1 MDSLLLAVILILF
14 LLILYKP
21 VCTFVDNFSEGFN
34 GSKVQP
40 ADMVSFRSD
49 DTIKA
54 KYSMHDSR
62 DEWGLNHAE
71 KYYENLVYYN
81 QGLSEFDPRGGS
93 MFDDPAGAPPL
104 PGMSEVERL
113 GIEVLNDQV
122 AAGQKPSGMKFA
134 APLMTDSMEDLA

>member
-1 MDSLLLAVILILF
+1 MDALLLAVLLVLF

-21 VCTFVDNFSEGFN
+21 ACEFFNNVGEGFN

-49 DTIKA
+49 DPIKA
-54 KYSMHDSR
+54 KYSMQNR
-62 DEWGLNHAE
+62 DGWGLNRAE

-81 QGLSEFDPRGGS
+81 QGLSAFDPAGGS

-113 GIEVLNDQV
+113 GIEVLHDQI
-122 AAGQKPSGMKFA
+122 AAGQEPSEMKFA
-134 APLMTDSMEDLA
+134 APLMVDSAEDMM